1 MWNSL
6 IFYHW
11 YLIPYSVSVSV
22 SVSVPI
28 IPFPDSGFHVLLLPQ
43 ILALTRYGFWRE
55 RVKKSLINH
64 KMMPTGKHID
74 ITPVLRS
81 NMNSN
86 LTTFIFGCLKKL
98 ARTIVQSKENC
109 LGVIVSVSNQ
119 FLIQKNLRDIPG
131 SNQGRYKAYSPTHAT
146 LGELTFLHLRL
157 TGPLCIDGRVIL
169 LTGPN
174 FLHINTSVRPA
185 CSTR

>member
-1 MWNSL
+1 M
-6 IFYHW
+6 
-11 YLIPYSVSVSV
+11 
-22 SVSVPI
+22 
-28 IPFPDSGFHVLLLPQ
+28 
-43 ILALTRYGFWRE
+43 
-55 RVKKSLINH
+55 KKLLINH
-64 KMMPTGKHID
+64 KMMPTDKHID
-74 ITPVLRS
+74 ITFLLQS

-98 ARTIVQSKENC
+98 SRTIVQSKENC

-131 SNQGRYKAYSPTHAT
+131 GNQGRYKAYSPTRAT

-157 TGPLCIDGRVIL
+157 NGPLFFDGSVIL

-185 CSTR
+185 WSTR